1 MSELRPE
8 QRFSDR
14 VENYIRFRP
23 GYPEEIIP
31 LLRAETGIS
40 PASLIADIGSGTGI
54 STELFLRA
62 GYPVIAVEP
71 NREMRE
77 AAERLLAS
85 WPGFTSVNGTA
96 TATTLPARSVDLIVA
111 AQAFHWFDPPPTRA
125 EFDRIL
131 NPKGHVALI
140 WNERELRSTP
150 FLREYEQLLV
160 EFGTDYQEIRHENVA
175 STLGGFFHGRHATH
189 RFSNVQHFD
198 FEGLRGRLLSSSYS
212 PAPGHPTHDAMLAEL
227 RRLFDRHQ
235 RDGRVDLL
243 YQTKVHLGR

>member
-1 MSELRPE
+1 MTDFRPE

-40 PASLIADIGSGTGI
+40 PTSSVADIGSGTGI

-62 GYPVIAVEP
+62 GFPVIAVEP
-71 NREMRE
+71 NLEMRE

-96 TATTLPARSVDLIVA
+96 TATTLPDQSVDLIVA
-111 AQAFHWFDPPPTRA
+111 AQAFHWFDPLPTRA

-131 NPKGHVALI
+131 KPACHVALI

-150 FLREYEQLLV
+150 FLRDYEQLLV
-160 EFGTDYQEIRHENVA
+160 EFGTDYQEIRHEKVV
-175 STLGGFFHGRHATH
+175 STLGGFFHGCHATH
-189 RFSNVQHFD
+189 RFSKVQHFD
-198 FEGLRGRLLSSSYS
+198 FEGLRGRLLSSSYT
-212 PAPGHPTHDAMLAEL
+212 PAPGHPNHETMLAEL

-235 RDGRVDLL
+235 RDGRVELL
-243 YQTKVHLGR
+243 YQTRVYLGR